1 MALNI
6 LKNYNIENIIIKKPE
21 KITDKITIFNVKYNE
36 NEFLIQTPK
45 FFIPDNPNIYSHNN
59 RNFCNLKVI
68 AHNYKFENNTQ
79 NFIEKIE
86 KIDNFIS
93 EQSSKFYDK
102 IKQKKPQNIKFI
114 NSFYFNKTRTKAHFY
129 FNLQINKNK
138 PMLSVYDWKKQKQ
151 DIDYIIPNCYGYSLL
166 WLQNIW
172 IKSNK
177 IGINWVIIQ
186 MKIYYPILKIDE
198 CLIEDE
204 DKFEFNNQNLSEKN
218 SEKKNLDQNKIKY
231 KDHTIF
237 GKFFKM
243 KKYKVPIQSIKQK
256 LILENIDPD
265 IILHDEEEYI
275 SETNPNKEN
284 LIKYK
289 DHNIYGKFFKMK
301 RIQIPIECIQHKM
314 ISENID
320 SNIILR
326 DENDFVENNII
337 PKLNELSFLSNI
349 NNIKLNNFENNKFF
363 EKNINNV
370 KKIIKDKDD
379 TLKPPTLSEIL
390 VSKRSFKKLNRNLW

>member
-6 LKNYNIENIIIKKPE
+6 LENYNVENITFKKPE

-45 FFIPDNPNIYSHNN
+45 FFIPDNPNTYSHNN
-59 RNFCNLKVI
+59 RNFCNLKII

-86 KIDNFIS
+86 KIDNFIC
-93 EQSSKFYDK
+93 EQSDRFYNK
-102 IKQKKPQNIKFI
+102 IKKKKPQNIKFI
-114 NSFYFNKTRTKAHFY
+114 NSFYFNKTRSKVHFY
-129 FNLQINKNK
+129 FNLQIYKNK
-138 PMLSVYDWKKQKQ
+138 PILSVYDWKKQKQ

-186 MKIYYPILKIDE
+186 MKIYYPILKINE

-204 DKFEFNNQNLSEKN
+204 DKFEFKNQNFE
-218 SEKKNLDQNKIKY
+218 EKKLENKVLHQNKIKY
-231 KDHTIF
+231 KDHSIY

-275 SETNPNKEN
+275 NEINSNKEN
-284 LIKYK
+284 LTKYK
-289 DHNIYGKFFKMK
+289 DHSIYGKFFKMK

-320 SNIILR
+320 SSIIFK
-326 DENDFVENNII
+326 DENDCVEKNII
-337 PKLNELSFLSNI
+337 PKLNQLSFLAHI
-349 NNIKLNNFENNKFF
+349 NNIKLNNHENNYENNNNNLK
-363 EKNINNV
+363 IN
-370 KKIIKDKDD
+370 IKDTDD
-379 TLKPPTLSEIL
+379 KLKPPTLSEIL